1 MVEEKDIQLL
11 YPGGYFHVYNRG
23 NNKETIFKTEENYY
37 YFLSL
42 WKKYIEP
49 VAQTFCYSLLPNHF
63 HFFIRIRENIL
74 LNDDVKNNKIT
85 GNFKE
90 SDALTPEEIRRRFS
104 NFFNAYAKAI
114 NKRYNRTGS
123 LFQERFRRK
132 EITNTQYYTAL
143 IGYII
148 TNAVKHGLVK
158 RADEYPYCAYHAIL
172 SEKPTLLL
180 RNEIIAWFG
189 GKQQFVDYI
198 NSYEMDIVERKLFL
212 ESELDD

>member
-1 MVEEKDIQLL
+1 MAQEKDLQLL

-23 NNKETIFKTEENYY
+23 NNKETIFKSEENYF

-49 VAQTFCYSLLPNHF
+49 IAQTFCYNLLPNHF

-74 LNDDVKNNKIT
+74 LNDEMGKSKT
-85 GNFKE
+85 GDNLRK
-90 SDALTPEEIRRRFS
+90 SDELTPEIIRRRFS
-104 NFFNAYAKAI
+104 NFFNAYAKSI
-114 NKRYNRTGS
+114 NKRYGRTGS

-132 EITNTQYYTAL
+132 EIANIGYFTSL
-143 IGYII
+143 VGYII
-148 TNAVKHGLVK
+148 TNALKHGLVT
-158 RADEYPYCAYHAIL
+158 RADEYPYSAYNAIV

-189 GKQQFVDYI
+189 GKKQFVDYI
-198 NSYEMDIVERKLFL
+198 NSYEADIVQRKLFL
-212 ESELDD
+212 EFELDD